1 MCAAMLPI
9 LTAYVCCRTCVSQS
23 LGKLTVNLTSS
34 LTRLAAL
41 ASIAAVATPSLPAT
55 AKEVGILSLESGR
68 SIVVQA
74 PGLTRL
80 AIGDGKVAG
89 VVPVGT
95 SAVVVNAKAAGHT
108 TLFIW
113 QGNQEREYEVTV
125 SQQSLSQVARIVRT
139 AIAEPNVQVETFGSN
154 VFVQGTVPDIVAY
167 QRVDAAIARFK
178 DIKYD
183 GTTPT
188 SIINAVVV
196 KQPLGSLQD
205 QISKISDGKGV
216 RVDTDTSGNVV
227 VSGSVRDAQQR
238 QDVLDR
244 VKATAGRFLG
254 ADGKIVDRLSTRTS
268 TQVDVKVYVL
278 EVDRT
283 AQSQLGLR
291 LGTAQPASISGNVGG
306 GTFNI
311 SPQPSLTAIENPLKA
326 TNPFNPFNFGPF
338 ARVSLLAPTL
348 DLLLESGHAK
358 LLESPN
364 LVTLPGQ
371 AASFLVGGEIP
382 IPVSS
387 GLGTVSI
394 DYKKYGV
401 QLNVTPNITGDGS
414 VESKITPEVSDLDF
428 ADGIQLNGFI
438 VPAFKTSTIS
448 TDVVTQSGESII
460 MGGLV
465 RRIEQKNIQKFPI
478 LGDIPILG
486 QLFRD
491 VSYQK
496 NEQDVVFIM
505 TPTIIT
511 K

>member
-1 MCAAMLPI
+1 
-9 LTAYVCCRTCVSQS
+9 
-23 LGKLTVNLTSS
+23 VNVTSS

-41 ASIAAVATPSLPAT
+41 ASIAGMAAPAMPAT
-55 AKEVGILSLESGR
+55 AREAGILSLESGR
-68 SIVVQA
+68 SIVVPA
-74 PGLTRL
+74 PGLSRL
-80 AIGDGKVAG
+80 AIGDSKVAG
-89 VVPVGT
+89 VVPAGA
-95 SAVVVNAKAAGHT
+95 SAVVVNGKTAGHT

-113 QGNQEREYEVTV
+113 QGSQEREYEVTV
-125 SQQSLSQVARIVRT
+125 SQQSLSEVSRIVRD
-139 AIAEPNVQVETFGSN
+139 AIAEPGVQVETFGNN
-154 VFVQGTVPDIVAY
+154 VFVKGTVPDIAAY
-167 QRVDAAIARFK
+167 QRVDAQIARFK

-188 SIINAVVV
+188 SIVNAVIV

-216 RVDTDTSGNVV
+216 RADVDRAGDIV

-238 QDVLDR
+238 QEVLDR
-244 VKATAGRFLG
+244 VKQSAGRYLG
-254 ADGKIVDRLSTRTS
+254 TDGKIVDRLSMQTS
-268 TQVDVKVYVL
+268 TQVDIKVYVL

-291 LGTAQPASISGNVGG
+291 LGTAQPASISRSVGG
-306 GTFNI
+306 GTFSL

-348 DLLLESGHAK
+348 DLLMLQGHAK

-371 AASFLVGGEIP
+371 PASFLVGGEIP

-401 QLNVTPNITGDGS
+401 QLNVIPNITGDGS

-465 RRIEQKNIQKFPI
+465 RRIEQKNIQKFPL

-496 NEQDVVFIM
+496 NEQDVVFVM